1 MANKRIP
8 LNNINEHK
16 NIITEERKS
25 KHDIQKYSFR
35 SMEVAKKQQ
44 TLDTKK
50 DFAQK
55 EPEPTISQTSPISQ
69 DLSEEQIQEVQKIEE
84 IPVQVAPSL
93 KLFETEVVD
102 KILQK
107 SDVLAQSL
115 QKLQEQFDKQEKE
128 ISQKVIEAKAEAK
141 EQGFNEGYQ
150 KAKQELEAQINS
162 QKELYSLSIK
172 RIDEHISNAKNH
184 IINLEKELSSIALD
198 IAKEVITNEV
208 NTNSAK
214 IATSLARNLLQN
226 LAENTQVTLKV
237 FPGDL
242 EELKETLQDLNNVSI
257 QGDPAIAKGGV
268 IILSNEGN
276 IDGDIYMRF
285 EALKKSILESRF

>member
-35 SMEVAKKQQ
+35 NMEVAKKQQ
-44 TLDTKK
+44 TLDIKK